1 MELNNIAN
9 ILEFSR
15 LSITEQSAK
24 IAKSLCNDLKV
35 TVNNHCY
42 VWNGETKL
50 WELHYAMFTFLT
62 QFMDKKANEMNQIL
76 VQQNIARYCLC
87 EKRTK
92 KCNICEGA
100 IVTRLITLFDDKM
113 YLKDI
118 LERMKGLLIDSNVH
132 TKFDNMH
139 DDFLS
144 IKDGKKINLKT
155 KEVSD
160 RVREDYY
167 TMFCNVSCVDETK
180 HAERFF
186 TSLMPDEI
194 NRQYLKKVL
203 GYILTGDTRARVYF
217 VWYGIGANGKSM
229 IAQVIQKILSKYFHT
244 CDKSIFCKFDKEF
257 KGCTPEICDL
267 LGKRCVL
274 YSEGETSD
282 KIELNMST
290 IKQISGEDEIHGNPK
305 YKETIRFKPICKLN
319 LLTNYVPKIDGSKA
333 SSDRL
338 RVLFFD
344 QTFSSTPQKGERKID
359 KQFTDDILEKYIDE
373 VFSWIIDGSVDYY
386 SDRTIT
392 PPKDFLDRTLKLV
405 EEEDAI
411 TSFFKYKL
419 QFTDD
424 KNDYIK
430 KAELFEYFKKYCND
444 NSHRCDPR
452 SQLYSRLAHL
462 KHLTVK
468 LNGYDV
474 YRQMKIIQNEQEKQ
488 ENDFDFIDEEDE
500 KIIRVTDGNQETIAI
515 EEYQKVLNELELL
528 KKQLKSS
535 GTSKSKHK
543 KVEKKTK
550 PKVVIIDN
558 EEDDTDDD
566 LANDVLVTLDLF
578 S

>member
-194 NRQYLKKVL
+194 NRQYLKKSFRIHINW
-203 GYILTGDTRARVYF
+203 GYT
-217 VWYGIGANGKSM
+217 
-229 IAQVIQKILSKYFHT
+229 
-244 CDKSIFCKFDKEF
+244 
-257 KGCTPEICDL
+257 
-267 LGKRCVL
+267 
-274 YSEGETSD
+274 
-282 KIELNMST
+282 
-290 IKQISGEDEIHGNPK
+290 
-305 YKETIRFKPICKLN
+305 
-319 LLTNYVPKIDGSKA
+319 
-333 SSDRL
+333 
-338 RVLFFD
+338 
-344 QTFSSTPQKGERKID
+344 
-359 KQFTDDILEKYIDE
+359 
-373 VFSWIIDGSVDYY
+373 
-386 SDRTIT
+386 
-392 PPKDFLDRTLKLV
+392 
-405 EEEDAI
+405 
-411 TSFFKYKL
+411 
-419 QFTDD
+419 
-424 KNDYIK
+424 
-430 KAELFEYFKKYCND
+430 
-444 NSHRCDPR
+444 
-452 SQLYSRLAHL
+452 
-462 KHLTVK
+462 
-468 LNGYDV
+468 
-474 YRQMKIIQNEQEKQ
+474 
-488 ENDFDFIDEEDE
+488 
-500 KIIRVTDGNQETIAI
+500 
-515 EEYQKVLNELELL
+515 
-528 KKQLKSS
+528 SS
-535 GTSKSKHK
+535 GLFCMVWHRRKREKHDCTSY
-543 KVEKKTK
+543 TK
-550 PKVVIIDN
+550 
-558 EEDDTDDD
+558 DTQ
-566 LANDVLVTLDLF
+566 
-578 S
+578 